1 MVGVDA
7 AIAQERPIAASVF
20 AFCRIAFNDENF
32 FLFAAGLRDDL
43 PEWVSD
49 KRISPEFD
57 ARIAGG
63 GISFIT
69 DTIDDS
75 HESSIGNGV

>member
-1 MVGVDA
+1 LVGVDA
-7 AIAQERPIAASVF
+7 SIAEKRPIAASVF
-20 AFCRIAFNDENF
+20 AFCGIAFSDENF
-32 FLFAAGLRDDL
+32 FFFAAGLRDDL
-43 PEWVSD
+43 AERIGD